1 MAVVSFFNNGKIEDI
16 ETNSKKGRFVR
27 PPKPG
32 LLTSFTNRTKAL
44 VLGIFVTLF
53 GLACVYF
60 LFTAKLNIWQKIL
73 FVGGSLA
80 CIAGPYIVV
89 RSILALNKTACP
101 QNYFYYDNARLVL
114 GTTNSL
120 DQAEIDRFRAMP
132 IAEQV
137 NALVAVSPGHT
148 EIPVKAIAKVSLK
161 ISLATLD
168 INKMTIWGPGAEMPV
183 VFFDILP
190 SGDFSGI
197 KSAAAFNSISQYY
210 TATTGK
216 ALPAAIENA

>member
-1 MAVVSFFNNGKIEDI
+1 MEKSRIS
-16 ETNSKKGRFVR
+16 TR
-27 PPKPG
+27 PQKRAASCDPRSR
-32 LLTSFTNRTKAL
+32 LCTSFTNRAKAL
-44 VLGIFVTLF
+44 VLGIFLTLF

-80 CIAGPYIVV
+80 CIVGPYIVV
-89 RSILALNKTACP
+89 RSILTLNKAACP
-101 QNYFYYDNARLVL
+101 QNYFYYDSARLVL

-120 DQAEIDRFRAMP
+120 DQAEIDRLRAMP

-161 ISLATLD
+161 ISLAAGD
-168 INKMTIWGPGAEMPV
+168 INKMTIWGDSAEMPV

-190 SGDFSGI
+190 SADFSGI

-210 TATTGK
+210 TAATGK